1 MLSFNKGFCLE
12 KICWGATP
20 MRRAYEF
27 LLALP
32 DECSR
37 MTYHQLLLSAALV
50 TLVITVILMISGRET
65 A

>member
-1 MLSFNKGFCLE
+1 MSWENLL
-12 KICWGATP
+12 GAIP
-20 MRRAYEF
+20 MRRAYDF

-37 MTYHQLLLSAALV
+37 MTLHQLLLVAALV
-50 TLVITVILMISGRET
+50 TLVITVILMISGREL

>member
-1 MLSFNKGFCLE
+1 
-12 KICWGATP
+12 
-20 MRRAYEF
+20 MRRAYEV

-37 MTYHQLLLSAALV
+37 MTYHQLLLMAALV
-50 TLVITVILMISGRET
+50 TLIITVILMISGREL